1 MSTMSN
7 LIVTKH
13 IFIYL
18 LVYSDFNFNYLIYSC
33 SLSCYKSHKGKNVL
47 FWSFYNRQVEKYS
60 KIIKEKCKK
69 PEETQSQAKREDETQ
84 VLNIPTQTSN
94 PLKLVD
100 YEDDVK
106 SAISEEINTD
116 GDLISLEKLQ
126 TLGSKI

>member
-7 LIVTKH
+7 PIVTN
-13 IFIYL
+13 FYLYL
-18 LVYSDFNFNYLIYSC
+18 LIYSDFNFNLIYSC
-33 SLSCYKSHKGKNVL
+33 SLSCYKSHKGKNCL
-47 FWSFYNRQVEKYS
+47 FWSFYIRQVEKNF

-69 PEETQSQAKREDETQ
+69 PEETQSQAKREDESQ
-84 VLNIPTQTSN
+84 VLNIPSQSSN

-116 GDLISLEKLQ
+116 GDLISLEKLKA
-126 TLGSKI
+126 LGFKI

>member
-1 MSTMSN
+1 MFYFDLS
-7 LIVTKH
+7 
-13 IFIYL
+13 IFVKL
-18 LVYSDFNFNYLIYSC
+18 
-33 SLSCYKSHKGKNVL
+33 KNI
-47 FWSFYNRQVEKYS
+47 Q

-69 PEETQSQAKREDETQ
+69 PEETQSQAKREDEAQ
-84 VLNIPTQTSN
+84 VLSIPTQSSN

-126 TLGSKI
+126 TLGRLLEIR